1 MKDLQNSKMKFL
13 KSFKYAFNG
22 IFYAISSEVNM
33 KFHMIAAS
41 AVVIGG
47 FYFEV
52 NSTEWMLLVA
62 MIGLVLMAELI
73 NTSIERMSDNISKA
87 QDEDIRRIK
96 DMAAGAVLII
106 SLSAAVIGLIVFIP
120 KINIIF

>member
-33 KFHMIAAS
+33 KFHMIAVS